1 MPARLMLGITGKY
14 SSKPTACKAVLTNE
28 IRVSLNIDH
37 VHLVDEATPQ
47 PDDVYGIPDKL
58 HHNRTMSRITGSP
71 QAATSNNS
79 SPDGKA
85 PRVEDN
91 LRQNGRT
98 TDDQLLQAG
107 TSIALEELPVA
118 TQPAPV
124 VSPEQPDYNA
134 RLGRNWAARLERR
147 ASKRPVRE
155 GRDGRSVHCQCCC
168 SEEEGILVR
177 PRNQFGNHASGRL
190 TCLGTM

>member
-1 MPARLMLGITGKY
+1 MAHEL
-14 SSKPTACKAVLTNE
+14 
-28 IRVSLNIDH
+28 RVSLNIDH

-71 QAATSNNS
+71 QAATSNSS
-79 SPDGKA
+79 SPEGKGSG
-85 PRVEDN
+85 VEDN
-91 LRQNGRT
+91 LRYKGPT
-98 TDDQLLQAG
+98 TGNQLLQAG

-118 TQPAPV
+118 TQPAPL
-124 VSPEQPDYNA
+124 VSSSEQPDYNV

-155 GRDGRSVHCQCCC
+155 EGRDDRSVHCQCCC

-177 PRNQFGNHASGRL
+177 RLDRSGNRAAKS
-190 TCLGTM
+190 